1 MSSVYHAALAF
12 FPKLSYRRYKKL
24 AAYFINFEKVWTAT
38 SNDLIKSGLEPG
50 FVQEFVNWRNQKP
63 LDYYLDVLEKENIT
77 TVSLP
82 DANYPKILKEITDP
96 PHTLFIRGCL
106 PNQSLPALAVV
117 GTRKSTPYGKQICED
132 IVEPLAKQGM
142 VIVSGMALGIDGI
155 AHLTTIKAG
164 GLTVA
169 VLGSGVDR
177 QSIYPATHRQLSEK
191 IISSGGAVISEYPP
205 GFTPTQYSFPERNR
219 IIAGLS
225 LGTLVIEAPI
235 ESGSL
240 ITAKCALDYNRDVL
254 AIPHQAT
261 SIYGAGANNLL
272 KMGARPI
279 TCAED
284 ILDAFNLKNLSETTH
299 NCSTLSLLP
308 NEEKIISILSREPKH
323 VDQIIKESFLD
334 SATTNSSLTMLEM
347 KGLLKNL
354 GGMMY
359 IKR

>member
-24 AAYFINFEKVWTAT
+24 VAYFINFKDVWLSTAG
-38 SNDLIKSGLEPG
+38 DLIKAGLEPD
-50 FVQEFVNWRNQKP
+50 FVQEFLKWRNEKP

-82 DANYPKILKEITDP
+82 DADYPKILKEIADP
-96 PHTLFIRGCL
+96 PHTLFVRGCL

-117 GTRKSTPYGKQICED
+117 GTRKSTSYGRQICED
-132 IVEPLAKQGM
+132 IVEPLARQGM

-155 AHLTTIKAG
+155 AHQTALRAG

-177 QSIYPATHRQLSEK
+177 QSIYPAAHRQLSEK

-205 GFTPTQYSFPERNR
+205 GFMPTQYSFPERNR
-219 IIAGLS
+219 IIAGLAS
-225 LGTLVIEAPI
+225 GTLVVEAPV
-235 ESGSL
+235 ESGAL

-261 SIYGAGANNLL
+261 SAYGAGANNLL
-272 KMGARPI
+272 KMGARPV

-284 ILDAFNLKNLSETTH
+284 ILDAFNLKNLPETIH
-299 NCSTLSLLP
+299 NRSTLPLLP
-308 NEEKIISILSREPKH
+308 NEEKIVSVLSREPKH
-323 VDQIIKESFLD
+323 VDQIIKEILLD
-334 SATTNSSLTMLEM
+334 SATANSSLTMLEM
-347 KGLLKNL
+347 KGIIKNL

-359 IKR
+359 IRK

>member
-132 IVEPLAKQGM
+132 IVEPLAKQAKSLLTSLGYQTIQFKTGDGYQGWEEHAPFDGIMVTAAPKQIPQPLVEQLKEGGRM
-142 VIVSGMALGIDGI
+142 VIPVGDQNQTLMLLTKKGGVLHKKEIIPVRFVPMTGEAL
-155 AHLTTIKAG
+155 K
-164 GLTVA
+164 
-169 VLGSGVDR
+169 
-177 QSIYPATHRQLSEK
+177 K
-191 IISSGGAVISEYPP
+191 
-205 GFTPTQYSFPERNR
+205 
-219 IIAGLS
+219 
-225 LGTLVIEAPI
+225 
-235 ESGSL
+235 
-240 ITAKCALDYNRDVL
+240 
-254 AIPHQAT
+254 
-261 SIYGAGANNLL
+261 
-272 KMGARPI
+272 
-279 TCAED
+279 
-284 ILDAFNLKNLSETTH
+284 
-299 NCSTLSLLP
+299 
-308 NEEKIISILSREPKH
+308 
-323 VDQIIKESFLD
+323 
-334 SATTNSSLTMLEM
+334 
-347 KGLLKNL
+347 
-354 GGMMY
+354 
-359 IKR
+359 